1 MPSSSGWRRA
11 ATAGSPISTR
21 PRATGARGRRSSA
34 SRARSAAIRKRS
46 PARISSRSTS
56 APPARRPRRRC
67 AGGSRPSGMWPP
79 GANRR
84 SSTRSAGARTSA
96 SRSFAP
102 TSIRGWIGS
111 SSSPTA
117 TSPSRSSLSPATSF
131 RAWPARRQRRARWP
145 TAATR
150 SSGCWRPSRGARRS
164 AGPERDFARGARY
177 DDGHLR
183 AGGGNRRAA
192 SARPGDRGRGPCGE
206 ETVMKERLRFSGV
219 MPANVLP
226 FTSDLAIDEPAYRRH
241 LRWLADTRGV
251 TGIVANG
258 HASEVSSLNR
268 EERRRSL
275 AIALDEVGGACPVIA
290 GVYSDGTQDA
300 ADLARDARA
309 AGAAGVLV
317 FPPTLFMWGAQLKPD
332 MVLRHYSEIASRAD
346 LPIVVFEYPPASGI
360 GYSPETL
367 ARLAEIPQVVAVK
380 DWSNEIVAFEA
391 NLRAPGRPVAMLSA
405 FTMSLMATFLLG
417 ADGAISGMGSVT
429 ADLQAELFEACG
441 KGDLDGAR
449 RINDRLAPLVSV
461 FYAPPF
467 VDMHNRMKE
476 ALVLLGRIPAAHV
489 RPPLTPVSSAE
500 REAIRGALVAAG
512 LL

>member
-1 MPSSSGWRRA
+1 
-11 ATAGSPISTR
+11 
-21 PRATGARGRRSSA
+21 
-34 SRARSAAIRKRS
+34 
-46 PARISSRSTS
+46 
-56 APPARRPRRRC
+56 
-67 AGGSRPSGMWPP
+67 
-79 GANRR
+79 
-84 SSTRSAGARTSA
+84 
-96 SRSFAP
+96 
-102 TSIRGWIGS
+102 
-111 SSSPTA
+111 
-117 TSPSRSSLSPATSF
+117 
-131 RAWPARRQRRARWP
+131 
-145 TAATR
+145 
-150 SSGCWRPSRGARRS
+150 
-164 AGPERDFARGARY
+164 
-177 DDGHLR
+177 
-183 AGGGNRRAA
+183 
-192 SARPGDRGRGPCGE
+192 
-206 ETVMKERLRFSGV
+206 MKEPLRFSGV

-226 FTSDLAIDEPAYRRH
+226 FTSDLAIDERAYRRH

-268 EERRRSL
+268 EERKRSL

-300 ADLARDARA
+300 VDLARDAHT

-360 GYSPETL
+360 GYSPVTL
-367 ARLAEIPQVVAVK
+367 ARLAEISQIVAVK

-391 NLRAPGRPVAMLSA
+391 NLRALRATGRPVAMLSA

-467 VDMHNRMKE
+467 LDMHNRMKE

-489 RPPLTPVSSAE
+489 RPPLTPVSGAE
-500 REAIRGALVAAG
+500 REAIRRALVAAG

>member
-1 MPSSSGWRRA
+1 
-11 ATAGSPISTR
+11 
-21 PRATGARGRRSSA
+21 
-34 SRARSAAIRKRS
+34 
-46 PARISSRSTS
+46 
-56 APPARRPRRRC
+56 
-67 AGGSRPSGMWPP
+67 
-79 GANRR
+79 
-84 SSTRSAGARTSA
+84 
-96 SRSFAP
+96 
-102 TSIRGWIGS
+102 
-111 SSSPTA
+111 
-117 TSPSRSSLSPATSF
+117 
-131 RAWPARRQRRARWP
+131 
-145 TAATR
+145 
-150 SSGCWRPSRGARRS
+150 
-164 AGPERDFARGARY
+164 
-177 DDGHLR
+177 
-183 AGGGNRRAA
+183 
-192 SARPGDRGRGPCGE
+192 
-206 ETVMKERLRFSGV
+206 MKEPLRFSGV

-226 FTSDLAIDEPAYRRH
+226 FTSDLAIDERAYRRH

-268 EERRRSL
+268 EERKRSL

-300 ADLARDARA
+300 VDLARDART

-360 GYSPETL
+360 GYSPVTL
-367 ARLAEIPQVVAVK
+367 ARLAEISQIVAVK

-391 NLRAPGRPVAMLSA
+391 NLRALRATGRPVAMLSA

-461 FYAPPF
+461 VYAPPF

-489 RPPLTPVSSAE
+489 RPPLTPVSGAE
-500 REAIRGALVAAG
+500 REAIRRALVAAG

>member
-1 MPSSSGWRRA
+1 
-11 ATAGSPISTR
+11 
-21 PRATGARGRRSSA
+21 
-34 SRARSAAIRKRS
+34 
-46 PARISSRSTS
+46 
-56 APPARRPRRRC
+56 
-67 AGGSRPSGMWPP
+67 
-79 GANRR
+79 
-84 SSTRSAGARTSA
+84 
-96 SRSFAP
+96 
-102 TSIRGWIGS
+102 
-111 SSSPTA
+111 
-117 TSPSRSSLSPATSF
+117 
-131 RAWPARRQRRARWP
+131 
-145 TAATR
+145 
-150 SSGCWRPSRGARRS
+150 
-164 AGPERDFARGARY
+164 
-177 DDGHLR
+177 
-183 AGGGNRRAA
+183 
-192 SARPGDRGRGPCGE
+192 
-206 ETVMKERLRFSGV
+206 MKEPLRFSGV

-251 TGIVANG
+251 TGIVVNG

-332 MVLRHYSEIASRAD
+332 MVLRHYSEIASRAE

-360 GYSPETL
+360 GYSPGIL

-391 NLRAPGRPVAMLSA
+391 NLRALRATGRPVAMLSA

-489 RPPLTPVSSAE
+489 RPPLTPVGDAE
-500 REAIRGALVAAG
+500 REAIRRALVAAG